1 MRQNVFDLELGFY
14 TPYQCGSPFL
24 CQGCPSTIL
33 DTMPSHL
40 SVKYSILVNGQSRGL
55 INPTRGLRQGDSL
68 SPYMFLLCAE
78 GLSALLNNVES
89 QGLIKGVVMTK
100 GGSRINHLLL
110 ADDCLIFCGAEM
122 VQWQVLKGIL
132 QSYEVAS
139 GQKVNLDKT
148 SLFFSSNTRIEVQ
161 DLLTQSIGARHCT
174 DTKTYLGLPSVV
186 GKAKYRVFSSIKGR
200 IEKRIK
206 TWHNKFLSQ
215 AGKKVL
221 IKSVLQSLPT
231 YAMSLFLLP
240 SKLCKVIYQLLSR
253 FWWDRMANQRRVQWY
268 QWKKVIVPKNQGCLG
283 FRDMESFNLALL
295 AKQFW
300 RIVTRLASF
309 VAQILHDKYF
319 KDGDLMHATTGGS
332 ASFIWKSLTAAK
344 ALVMDGMRWRVGNGK
359 HIKIWYDK
367 WLPTPHSY
375 KVQSPIKLLHHEA
388 TVDNLLTVEG
398 RWKEELVD
406 EIFSIEAA
414 IIKGLPVSRRG
425 SEDKLFWSPSRNGQ
439 FSMKYAYYLQC

>member
-1 MRQNVFDLELGFY
+1 
-14 TPYQCGSPFL
+14 
-24 CQGCPSTIL
+24 
-33 DTMPSHL
+33 
-40 SVKYSILVNGQSRGL
+40 
-55 INPTRGLRQGDSL
+55 
-68 SPYMFLLCAE
+68 MFLLCAE

-132 QSYEVAS
+132 LSYEVAS

-268 QWKKVIVPKNQGCLG
+268 QWKK
-283 FRDMESFNLALL
+283 
-295 AKQFW
+295 
-300 RIVTRLASF
+300 
-309 VAQILHDKYF
+309 ILHDKYF